1 MTETTFGMVTGPN
14 SICKNLVMFQKSYL
28 ISWGVRRMNCLSCC
42 SLATFSIISM
52 LIRLF
57 TMSWMSENEYY
68 LFRKKPAFYYTT
80 CLIASSKLIGRSFP
94 NIYSIWQLSSMTT
107 LLPLQ
112 DGLNGEV
119 YWREWPQFILQ
130 IKYPK

>member
-14 SICKNLVMFQKSYL
+14 SICKNLIMFQKSYL

-94 NIYSIWQLSSMTT
+94 NIYSIWQLW
-107 LLPLQ
+107 PLCSLSKMALMEKFTEEN
-112 DGLNGEV
+112 DLNLF
-119 YWREWPQFILQ
+119 YKSNTQN
-130 IKYPK
+130 K